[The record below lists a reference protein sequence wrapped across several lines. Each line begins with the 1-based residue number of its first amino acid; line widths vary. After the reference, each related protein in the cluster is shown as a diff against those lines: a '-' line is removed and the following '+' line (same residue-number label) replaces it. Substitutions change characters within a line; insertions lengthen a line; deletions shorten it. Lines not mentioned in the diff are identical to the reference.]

1 MCGGG
6 DDSDSGSDDSVE
18 VGYGAGQVDPS
29 LAAAAGYSSGGAG
42 PTASVSQANTT
53 PNIANYD
60 DGDNYVN
67 AVLASEGYSNDY
79 KGVKSGDGSTVTD
92 GFGNPV
98 MSGSYVN
105 TQAQAESDF
114 QAYQEYQTARAEA
127 QEAFYDDMEARQQ
140 VDQDLIDAAMGAGGY
155 VSGDITDPNFDP
167 TAVDIMQGPASLQ
180 DLQSYGNYLGSAA
193 DTFSFPEFSFADP
206 YGTAMAPTVSQ
217 IDGNALGSNVT
228 TFNEANYF
236 DNFSEGYNDDAGF
249 LGRQIENDAAGN
261 VGFTSAGQRFGDA
274 VGNALFGAVL
284 GGVAGPLGSAL
295 GAATTFNNMD
305 AYGENV
311 PGFNPN
317 VSTTSVGLGGAV
329 GGLLGNQAAN
339 YVSPMVGQQVYGATG
354 NPYAALGGAVATSAG
369 MTAGG
374 AALGSNI
381 MGDMV
386 MSNTSSPYASRSDEL
401 MEEKGFGS
409 RLMDGGDDGGGS
421 GLAPDAGNTGPMSQL
436 LTADTQ
442 GTMTPTQSVSE
453 SGIQDVV
460 GADVGT
466 GDLIGDASTTEFDD
480 QQFLLAQLENANPN
494 TTQVTDFFGNQA
506 VNLETNPLFSAAPAG
521 VQYLTKGRQRNF
533 GNAIF
538 NVANRLQKQ
547 RGFRRQGLN
556 DKAIGTV
563 IG

>member
-1 MCGGG
+1 MCQGGN
-6 DDSDSGSDDSVE
+6 DSDNSSNDNQTSME
-18 VGYGAGQVDPS
+18 NEAYGMSPGE
-29 LAAAAGYSSGGAG
+29 
-42 PTASVSQANTT
+42 SQAKFGDTSKAGST
-53 PNIANYD
+53 SPNIADYD
-60 DGDNYVN
+60 GMSQDDYV
-67 AVLASEGYSNDY
+67 ADVLASKGYSDSY
-79 KGVKSGDGSTVTD
+79 KGVKSGTTGKAVTD
-92 GFGNPV
+92 SKGNPIR
-98 MSGSYVN
+98 SGTYVN

-114 QAYQEYQTARAEA
+114 QAYQEYKAAKAEA
-127 QEAFYDDMEARQQ
+127 QEAYYDDMEARQM

-155 VSGDITDPNFDP
+155 VSGDITDPSFDP

-206 YGTAMAPTVSQ
+206 YGTAMAPRVSQ

-228 TFNEANYF
+228 TFNEQNYF

-249 LGRQIENDAAGN
+249 LGRKIENDAAGN

-274 VGNALFGAVL
+274 VGNAFVWRGT

-317 VSTTSVGLGGAV
+317 VSTTSLGFGGV

-339 YVSPMVGQQVYGATG
+339 YVSPMAGQQVYGATG
-354 NPYAALGGAVATSAG
+354 NPYAAIGGQVATSAG
-369 MTAGG
+369 LQAGG

-381 MGDMV
+381 FGDMV
-386 MSNTSSPYASRSDEL
+386 MSNTSSPYAARSDEL

-421 GLAPDAGNTGPMSQL
+421 GVAPDAGNTGPMSQL

-442 GTMTPTQSVSE
+442 GTMVPTQSVSE